1 MFGEK
6 VMVKICGITD
16 SAFARAAAEGGVD
29 YLGFIFA
36 SGSPRSIEPA
46 RAVSS
51 WTA

>member
-1 MFGEK
+1 ML
-6 VMVKICGITD
+6 KICGITD